1 MIFSADVLDCS
12 LSSFVYKQ
20 SRINPAFAR
29 ENFYEVFVN
38 EACHRL
44 FAWDTTNNA
53 VASSTNIHQ
62 TTRAGFTIASVM
74 RGFKNIV
81 RWQYNGRPWVTRDVH
96 VRCGKSV
103 SHWWFRSWKFAIRH
117 AATSACQSCT
127 TAYSHMNWLPADV
140 EIKKKC
146 PFILFQPLIFF
157 WFSPNR
163 YILIISTFSIVIHL
177 HFLCFSR
184 AEVPWFFFN
193 FLVFLSFFWPETA

>member
-81 RWQYNGRPWVTRDVH
+81 R
-96 VRCGKSV
+96 
-103 SHWWFRSWKFAIRH
+103 
-117 AATSACQSCT
+117 
-127 TAYSHMNWLPADV
+127 
-140 EIKKKC
+140 
-146 PFILFQPLIFF
+146 
-157 WFSPNR
+157 
-163 YILIISTFSIVIHL
+163 
-177 HFLCFSR
+177 
-184 AEVPWFFFN
+184 
-193 FLVFLSFFWPETA
+193 